1 MRASAVMTRGVVTVA
16 PGTPLEDARA
26 LLTNNRFSALPVTD
40 GGGRLVGIVTTLDL
54 LRAEVDGRAGARVV
68 EFMTRNP
75 MTVTPD
81 TLVGIVAHRMR
92 RYGEVRAMPVVER
105 GLLVGIVTRG
115 DLLRT
120 PERRSLLDRLL
131 GTPDVDLD
139 VPPPDRPR
147 VGTTAGEVMTPIDR
161 CWVADGSTPVGEA
174 AAWLSAQRLST
185 LPVLDA
191 DDRLLGVVSEADL
204 LPDRLSGRG
213 PAPRTCGEAMTTSPT
228 AVRHDVPLTKVAKA
242 MVRRRYRSLPV
253 LGDDDRV
260 VGMVSRGDLLRAEA
274 PG

>member
-1 MRASAVMTRGVVTVA
+1 MRASAVMTRGVVTVS

-26 LLTNNRFSALPVTD
+26 LLTGNRFSALPVTD
-40 GGGRLVGIVTTLDL
+40 GGGRLLGIVTTLDL
-54 LRAEVDGRAGARVV
+54 LRAEVEGRAGARVA
-68 EFMTRNP
+68 EFMTRDP
-75 MTVTPD
+75 MTVGPD

-92 RYGEVRAMPVVER
+92 RYGEVRVLPVVER

-147 VGTTAGEVMTPIDR
+147 VGTVAGDVMTPIDD
-161 CWVADGSTPVGEA
+161 CWVAAGSTPVADA
-174 AAWLSAQRLST
+174 AAWLSAQRLSA
-185 LPVLDA
+185 LPVLDD

-213 PAPRTCGEAMTTSPT
+213 PAPRTCGEAMTTGAT
-228 AVRHDVPLTKVAKA
+228 AVRHDVPLPKVAKA
-242 MVRRRYRSLPV
+242 MVRRRFRSLPV
-253 LGDDDRV
+253 LGADDRV
-260 VGMVSRGDLLRAEA
+260 VGMVSRGDLLRARA

>member
-1 MRASAVMTRGVVTVA
+1 MTRGVVTVR
-16 PGTPLEDARA
+16 PDTPLADART
-26 LLTNNRFSALPVTD
+26 LVTTNRFSALPVTD
-40 GGGRLVGIVTTLDL
+40 GGGRLRGIVTTLDL
-54 LRAEVDGRAGARVV
+54 LRADVEGRADARVA
-68 EFMTRNP
+68 EYMTRDP
-75 MTVTPD
+75 MTVGPD

-92 RYGEVRAMPVVER
+92 RYGEVRVLPVVDQ
-105 GLLVGIVTRG
+105 GVLVGIVTRG

-147 VGTTAGEVMTPIDR
+147 VGATAGEVMTPIDE
-161 CWVADGSTPVGEA
+161 CWVAVPATPVGDA
-174 AAWLSAQRLST
+174 ASWLAAQRLSA
-185 LPVLDA
+185 LPVLDD

-213 PAPRTCGEAMTTSPT
+213 PAPRTCGEAMTARAT
-228 AVRHDVPLTKVAKA
+228 AVRHDVPLPKVAKA
-242 MVRRRYRSLPV
+242 MVRRGYRSLPV

-260 VGMVSRGDLLRAEA
+260 VGMVSRGDLLRAQA
-274 PG
+274 PSTPS

>member
-1 MRASAVMTRGVVTVA
+1 MRASAVMTRGVVTVS
-16 PGTPLEDARA
+16 PGTSLDDARA
-26 LLTNNRFSALPVTD
+26 LLTTNRFSALPVTE
-40 GGGRLVGIVTTLDL
+40 GGRLVGIVTTLDL
-54 LRAEVDGRAGARVV
+54 LRAEVTGRAGARVA
-68 EFMTRNP
+68 EFMTRDP

-81 TLVGIVAHRMR
+81 TLVGILAHRMR

-120 PERRSLLDRLL
+120 PERRSLVDRLL

-147 VGTTAGEVMTPIDR
+147 AGTTAGEVMTPIDR
-161 CWVADGSTPVGEA
+161 CWVADPSTPVGEA
-174 AAWLSAQRLST
+174 AAWLSAQRLSA

-191 DDRLLGVVSEADL
+191 DDHLLGVVSEADL

-213 PAPRTCGEAMTTSPT
+213 RAPRTCGEAMTAGAT

-253 LGDDDRV
+253 LGADDRV
-260 VGMVSRGDLLRAEA
+260 VGMVSRGDLLRART